1 MAGDVEIIDFTR
13 PDGSRKNLFIT
24 NIPGKLADEDVVYQL
39 RETFEP
45 YGLLFRVQVFP
56 TQWKPKPG
64 TEVENTEQQCSGY
77 YAFVTFYSA
86 MEATKAKGALNS
98 VVMRAGEECKIAFA
112 KRKKELQE
120 KCSLYFTKCYELIN
134 HYLGFNSWS
143 TTLKTMFEDKESV
156 TDTSR
161 TLYIKYVSLVEL
173 RVLDLVTEGVGVWQ
187 EALVKSTDPLVRIQ
201 ATGKC
206 RKLCHMRAIENAFSH
221 LLLVILGN
229 GKVHVEIDTTVPEL
243 RTDVVKDDQLVKVTE
258 LSDQPMMEQEMN
270 DKEDATTT
278 SVSTNKLSAS
288 ALDDI
293 NLQILQELEDDM

>member
-56 TQWKPKPG
+56 TQWKPKP
-64 TEVENTEQQCSGY
+64 
-77 YAFVTFYSA
+77 
-86 MEATKAKGALNS
+86 
-98 VVMRAGEECKIAFA
+98 
-112 KRKKELQE
+112 
-120 KCSLYFTKCYELIN
+120 
-134 HYLGFNSWS
+134 
-143 TTLKTMFEDKESV
+143 
-156 TDTSR
+156 
-161 TLYIKYVSLVEL
+161 
-173 RVLDLVTEGVGVWQ
+173 
-187 EALVKSTDPLVRIQ
+187 DPLVRIQ

-293 NLQILQELEDDM
+293 NLQILQELEDDMCAIDSLTFS